1 MKTYEAKEDEDFM
14 DSITNM
20 LEEDTGK
27 KIFTLRVL
35 DHTDEALE
43 VLIVFDD
50 KEILTGKIKVT
61 TIEGKL
67 AIRMQGNFI

>member
-50 KEILTGKIKVT
+50 KEILMGKIKVA
-61 TIEGKL
+61 TIEGNM
-67 AIRMQGNFI
+67 AIRLQGNFI